1 MSFLIDYSYCYNV
14 MLHLLFITTN
24 MSCFIGYSYANSI
37 SSSIG
42 LNILMLPVSCFIG
55 FHSYHCVMLCWLFTS
70 ITVSCSID
78 YSQLLMCHAP
88 LVIHMLQCFILHWL
102 FSFYQFHASFVIH
115 SYYCVMLHW
124 LFTATTVSCYIEYSH
139 VTTKL
144 CFVGYSYA
152 TRVMLHWLFACYH
165 FHAPLVFH
173 SYHCFM
179 LYWVFTCCH

>member
-14 MLHLLFITTN
+14 MLHLLFTTTN
-24 MSCFIGYSYANSI
+24 VSCFIGYSYANSI

-55 FHSYHCVMLCWLFTS
+55 FHIYHCVMLHWLFT
-70 ITVSCSID
+70 TTNVSCSIGYSYAAVFHPPLVILILPVSCFIC
-78 YSQLLMCHAP
+78 YSQLLLC
-88 LVIHMLQCFILHWL
+88 
-102 FSFYQFHASFVIH
+102 YASLVIH
-115 SYYCVMLHW
+115 SYHSFMLNW

-152 TRVMLHWLFACYH
+152 TRVMLYWLFTCYH
-165 FHAPLVFH
+165 CVMLHCLFRLMQQPCHAP
-173 SYHCFM
+173 
-179 LYWVFTCCH
+179 

>member
-24 MSCFIGYSYANSI
+24 VSCFIGYSYANSI

-55 FHSYHCVMLCWLFTS
+55 FHNYHCVMLCWLFTS

-115 SYYCVMLHW
+115 SYYCVK
-124 LFTATTVSCYIEYSH
+124 YSH
-139 VTTKL
+139 VITKL

-152 TRVMLHWLFACYH
+152 TRVMLYWLFTCYH
-165 FHAPLVFH
+165 CVMLHCLFRLMQQPCHAPLVIY
-173 SYHCFM
+173 SYQCFT
-179 LYWVFTCCH
+179 LHH